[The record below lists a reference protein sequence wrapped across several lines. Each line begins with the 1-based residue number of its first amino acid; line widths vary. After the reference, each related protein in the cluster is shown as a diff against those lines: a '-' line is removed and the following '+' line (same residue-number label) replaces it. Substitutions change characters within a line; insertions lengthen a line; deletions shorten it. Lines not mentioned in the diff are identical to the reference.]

1 MLLYPKVKIDI
12 ILHAT
17 ESIDKIFESLANF
30 GLEQD
35 KFEIQN
41 IVGHFNNP
49 ITLLSIN
56 LKKKNAE
63 SFITNILGA
72 ISKTD
77 YNKIYENIEDYVSG
91 SGLKLKINKQ
101 KIIGGKILL
110 RNDDA
115 IKINISSPVYVKKD
129 SKKIYQQLLKLRNNS
144 K

>member
-1 MLLYPKVKIDI
+1 MSFQIEVKISI

-41 IVGHFNNP
+41 LVGHFNNP

-91 SGLKLKINKQ
+91 SGLKLKIN
-101 KIIGGKILL
+101 IM
-110 RNDDA
+110 N
-115 IKINISSPVYVKKD
+115 
-129 SKKIYQQLLKLRNNS
+129 
-144 K
+144 